1 MGFLTSTTL
10 YNLLRG
16 PLVWVSMLVFLFGSV
31 HRVRTLMLMAKNDK
45 VVLPF
50 ISLKATVRSVAHWV
64 IPFAARNWR
73 RRPVLTI
80 MAFIFHTG
88 LVFTP
93 LFLLSHNLLWRE
105 SWGLTWWTL
114 PEAVADLMTL
124 GVIVAGAFFLLRRLH
139 APEVRFVTDPSDYA
153 ILLLSVLPFVLG
165 FLAYHQWLLP
175 HQAMLNLHILAG
187 EAMLVAIPFTRLG
200 HMFTFFMT
208 RAWIGSN
215 FALWHSRDW

>member
-1 MGFLTSTTL
+1 MEFLSSATL
-10 YNLLRG
+10 YHILRG

-31 HRVRTLMLMAKNDK
+31 HRVRTLVKMAKNDK

-64 IPFAARNWR
+64 IPFASRNWR

-80 MAFIFHTG
+80 MAFIFHAG

-105 SWGLTWWTL
+105 SWGIGWWTL
-114 PEAVADLMTL
+114 PEGAADLMTL
-124 GVIVAGAFFLLRRLH
+124 GVIVAGAFFLFRKFL